1 MQIDA
6 AAALHAAV
14 STVRGIPPADVW
26 VAPDHLIVLVNDQE
40 IMPTSRELCLKAGV
54 RAVLGFDAD
63 ESLLAGEDADTVFA
77 TAGLTLKL
85 ADLMRGEYGAAN

>member
-14 STVRGIPPADVW
+14 STARHIPPADVW
-26 VAPDHLIVLVNDQE
+26 VDPDFLTVLVNDQQTQ
-40 IMPTSRELCLKAGV
+40 PTTQELRLKAGV

-63 ESLLAGEDADTVFA
+63 ECLLAGEDADTVFA

-85 ADLMRGEYGAAN
+85 AELMRGEYAAAV